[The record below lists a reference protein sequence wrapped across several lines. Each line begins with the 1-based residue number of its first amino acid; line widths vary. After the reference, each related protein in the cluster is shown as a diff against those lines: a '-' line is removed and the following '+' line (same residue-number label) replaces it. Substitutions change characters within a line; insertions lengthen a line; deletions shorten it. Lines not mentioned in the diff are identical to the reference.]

1 MGHRAKPEDVIEILG
16 DHYDG
21 ITSLLPFIQTAASL
35 IRKIESA
42 NIVLGVLT
50 SDDLTIIEKWLAA
63 HFYGHA
69 DQFNASRRTDRASGV
84 FQGKTAMVFN
94 STQYGQAALGLD
106 TTGTLAD
113 IQQNAEKGKLRA
125 SMHWLGTR
133 YRDDYSQRA
142 GDQ

>member
-1 MGHRAKPEDVIEILG
+1 MTRAVPEDVIEILG

-21 ITSLLPFIQTAASL
+21 ITSLLPFIKTAASL
-35 IRKIESA
+35 VRKIQTA
-42 NIVLGVLT
+42 NITLGVLT
-50 SDDLTIIEKWLAA
+50 SDDLEIIEQWLAA

-69 DQFNASRRTDRASGV
+69 DQFSASRRTGRASAE

-113 IQQNAEKGKLRA
+113 IQKNVEMGKQRA
-125 SMHWLGTR
+125 SMVWLGTR
-133 YRDDYSQRA
+133 YKNDNSQRTE
-142 GDQ
+142 DQ